1 MKMLHDSGSKL
12 AQSLKDLRPW
22 LDTYEGRDSLYQ
34 PAEIDNLLEE
44 IPLLFEL
51 SHGKETATSFAL
63 THNEIEFIDESYDG
77 FDELEILERCSQYD
91 AEFKRA
97 TGVDIDQMTIAESIN
112 RIEQFLNSLGDTII
126 NIRDEFNTV
135 CIGILDCQS
144 GAQHFHC
151 LDEEDV
157 TVCLSALLM
166 LDKLELTHFENV
178 ILILDEYNTLANS
191 E

>member
-135 CIGILDCQS
+135 CIEILDCQS